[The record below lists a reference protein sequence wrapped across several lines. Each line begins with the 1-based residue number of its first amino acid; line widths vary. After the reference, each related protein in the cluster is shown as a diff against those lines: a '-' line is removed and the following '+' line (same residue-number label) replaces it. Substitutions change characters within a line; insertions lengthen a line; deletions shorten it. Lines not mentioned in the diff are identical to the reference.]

1 MDPIINNNFT
11 TTFMNL
17 NQSLS
22 PSSYYHY
29 TSSPHYDYNNNHK
42 HYLHDHHH
50 HHYQQQHNNHLVHD
64 LQSQQQQRQSDS
76 NIISVNSENVI
87 NSLKNLFNELHN
99 INLTVNM
106 MNNGNGVGVGGGND
120 MFINTNMNNNNY
132 NNQHHHQNNE
142 NNNNETLSSLL
153 LSSSIQNNDSD
164 HNGYIPY
171 ESRPE
176 TYIVPIIFLF
186 IFVIGTIGNGTVIYI
201 FYQHKSMRTVANVY
215 ILSLAIGDLAMIL
228 ITVPFVSTIYTF
240 ESWPYGLAVCKISEF
255 ARDLSIGVTVFTLTS
270 LSVQRYT
277 ATHHPIRYLSH
288 KGRTTLT
295 QANTFIWF
303 LATIL
308 AIPGAYY
315 SFIMKVAVNDNH
327 TINVCYPFPSQLGDW
342 YPKTIVM
349 IKFLSYYAIPL
360 IIITIFYSLM
370 ARSLIRTTENPV
382 CNNDSHNKLLK
393 NRRKIS
399 RIVLG
404 LVVIFAICFFPN
416 QVFMLWYH
424 FNANSNENYNTFWHI
439 WRIIGF
445 VLSFLNSCLNPIVL
459 CCISGVFRSH
469 FKRYIFACCYS
480 NVQRSRETSITPGF
494 RSINSI
500 DLNTKDS
507 QSGQILTKTTSL

>member
-1 MDPIINNNFT
+1 MELINNSSAMNMMT
-11 TTFMNL
+11 TYINT
-17 NQSLS
+17 NQSTFLQSYPSLS
-22 PSSYYHY
+22 SSY
-29 TSSPHYDYNNNHK
+29 
-42 HYLHDHHH
+42 HH
-50 HHYQQQHNNHLVHD
+50 HHYSNLHHNHQHHHHNHNNNNNNNPHHLVNHNH
-64 LQSQQQQRQSDS
+64 LEQQRSYPDIGF
-76 NIISVNSENVI
+76 NMNNDNNNGNSMM
-87 NSLKNLFNELHN
+87 NSFQNLFNEWQDLSTTTTTTAT
-99 INLTVNM
+99 INLSDN
-106 MNNGNGVGVGGGND
+106 NNGFTINVDGGSEIFND
-120 MFINTNMNNNNY
+120 NNNNV
-132 NNQHHHQNNE
+132 
-142 NNNNETLSSLL
+142 NETLL
-153 LSSSIQNNDSD
+153 LSLTSSIHNNDSID
-164 HNGYIPY
+164 YNIGGGSGGGDYIPY

-176 TYIVPIIFLF
+176 TYIVPIIFFF
-186 IFVIGTIGNGTVIYI
+186 IFVVGTIGNGTVIYI

-295 QANTFIWF
+295 QANTFIW
-303 LATIL
+303 LLSALL

-315 SFIMKVAVNDNH
+315 SFIMKVAVNDEH

-342 YPKTIVM
+342 YPKTVVM
-349 IKFLSYYAIPL
+349 IKFLCYYAIPL

-382 CNNDSHNKLLK
+382 CNNDSHHKLLK

-416 QVFMLWYH
+416 HVFMFWYH
-424 FNANSNENYNTFWHI
+424 FNTNSNENYNTFWHV

-469 FKRYIFACCYS
+469 FKRYIFACCHS
-480 NVQRSRETSITPGF
+480 SQQRSRETSITPGF
-494 RSINSI
+494 RLINSI
-500 DLNTKDS
+500 DLNTKV
-507 QSGQILTKTTSL
+507 